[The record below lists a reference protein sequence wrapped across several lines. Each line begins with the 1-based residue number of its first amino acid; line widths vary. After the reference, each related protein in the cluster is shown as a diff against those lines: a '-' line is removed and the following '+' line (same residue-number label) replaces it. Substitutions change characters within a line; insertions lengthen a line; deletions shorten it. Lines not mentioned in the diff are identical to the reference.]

1 MNEFLN
7 NLKFFLVGPYPNGE
21 LGGLAINLILSLA
34 TMVSGFVLGL
44 LLALGRI
51 SGNRLLK
58 SVCSF
63 MIELIR
69 AMPLILLVFWFYFMI
84 PLFAGKPMP
93 ILLSAYLS
101 ITIYSAV
108 NQAEIFRSGFMN
120 IGKGQWQVAEC
131 TGLSYFQ
138 SVVYI
143 ILPQTLR
150 MMLPSFVSFFIS
162 ILKDTS
168 VISII
173 GVIDLTHIG
182 RMVSQRDPSKL
193 IYSYVVMGVLYFIF
207 CFALSRLAKHIEKK
221 QGLGQNIRIKKEG
234 AAFNN

>member
-1 MNEFLN
+1 
-7 NLKFFLVGPYPNGE
+7 
-21 LGGLAINLILSLA
+21 
-34 TMVSGFVLGL
+34 
-44 LLALGRI
+44 
-51 SGNRLLK
+51 
-58 SVCSF
+58 
-63 MIELIR
+63 
-69 AMPLILLVFWFYFMI
+69 MPLILLVFWFYFMI

-108 NQAEIFRSGFMN
+108 NQAEIFRSGFVN

>member
-58 SVCSF
+58 GVCSF
-63 MIELIR
+63 VIELIR

-162 ILKDTS
+162 ILKDTYRP
-168 VISII
+168 
-173 GVIDLTHIG
+173 DAYRTHGEPEGSEQARI
-182 RMVSQRDPSKL
+182 L
-193 IYSYVVMGVLYFIF
+193 ICCNG
-207 CFALSRLAKHIEKK
+207 CALFHILLCTVKTCKAYREKA
-221 QGLGQNIRIKKEG
+221 GARSEYQNKEG
-234 AAFNN
+234 RCSI

>member
-58 SVCSF
+58 GVCSF
-63 MIELIR
+63 VIELIR

-108 NQAEIFRSGFMN
+108 NQAEIFRSGFVN

-150 MMLPSFVSFFIS
+150 MMLPSLVSFFIS